1 MSQNMMNFMQP
12 ESYYLTNLY
21 IDVTV
26 DIENNI
32 VITYPGIPLH
42 FLLSPTLLHSPSVT
56 KSRIINCK
64 SKHKL
69 QEQDGRVGGC
79 EVPISPRIYQEYTFR
94 HGSAYRT
101 PAESGQ

>member
-1 MSQNMMNFMQP
+1 MNFMQP

-79 EVPISPRIYQEYTFR
+79 EVPISPRIHQKYTFR
-94 HGSAYRT
+94 HRSAY
-101 PAESGQ
+101 

>member
-1 MSQNMMNFMQP
+1 MNFMQP

-32 VITYPGIPLH
+32 VITFSGIPLH

-79 EVPISPRIYQEYTFR
+79 EVPISPRIHQEYTFR